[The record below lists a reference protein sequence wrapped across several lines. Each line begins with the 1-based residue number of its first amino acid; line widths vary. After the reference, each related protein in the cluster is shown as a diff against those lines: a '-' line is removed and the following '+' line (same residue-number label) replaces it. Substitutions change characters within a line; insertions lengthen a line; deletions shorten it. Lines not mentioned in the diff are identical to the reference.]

1 MIRKALALAGAASG
15 VLIQPAPK
23 PFIPSRPAIVQP
35 HCLELSPPMLL
46 GMPITLGML
55 SGGNAGFTLL
65 GQQTFTGEQ
74 CKIAATPTIPAGTNL
89 VIIVHAG
96 WFGANASNMQTYT
109 LNGTT
114 LSIASADGQSG
125 NRASTAILYRKN
137 PASGSQSLSIL
148 WGNNGQSAIATLYY
162 LSGTGTPTLGAVN
175 VANGTSA
182 ASLTTA
188 LTLVSSRSFVAAVAS
203 VGLKNNTVSAT
214 NLTISS
220 VHETVSNTS
229 EEASAWNAAPGSAGV
244 KNFTLSWT
252 GGSTYCRMA
261 AAEFYLA

>member
-1 MIRKALALAGAASG
+1 MTTPALVAAS
-15 VLIQPAPK
+15 VASLIIPQAEFYIPPK
-23 PFIPSRPAIVQP
+23 PAIVKA
-35 HCLELSPPMLL
+35 HHLDMSRHMLL
-46 GMPITLGML
+46 GMPMTMGML
-55 SGGNAGFTLL
+55 AGGSDGFTLL

-74 CKIAATPTIPAGTNL
+74 CKIAATPTIPAGTSL

-96 WFGANASNMQTYT
+96 WFGATASTMQTYT

-162 LSGTGTPTLGAVN
+162 LKGAGTPTLGAVN

-188 LTLVSSRSFVAAVAS
+188 LNLVNARSFVAAVAS

-229 EEASAWNAAPGSAGV
+229 EEASASNATPGSAGT
-244 KNFTLSWT
+244 KNFTMSWT
-252 GGSTYCRMA
+252 SGSTYCRMA